1 MTYCSDCGSK
11 GNQPVMTLKS
21 GETFDSGFRLTT
33 TDALQIQWAYCRA
46 GKYKI
51 IQSTLMFIQGYFD
64 HLYFFIFK
72 KMLLQTF
79 QGKI

>member
-51 IQSTLMFIQGYFD
+51 IPSILMYIQYYFD
-64 HLYFFIFK
+64 HLYLYF
-72 KMLLQTF
+72 
-79 QGKI
+79 